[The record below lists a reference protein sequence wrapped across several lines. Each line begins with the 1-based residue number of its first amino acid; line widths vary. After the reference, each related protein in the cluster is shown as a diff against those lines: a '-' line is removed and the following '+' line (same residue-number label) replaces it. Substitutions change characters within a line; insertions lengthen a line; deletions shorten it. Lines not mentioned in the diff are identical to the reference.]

1 MVRLGAFAAVFVA
14 VAVWEAL
21 APRRRLRWSRIQR
34 WPHNLGLLALDVTI
48 VRLLAPGAAIGVA
61 VLAHTHGW
69 GLLHAV
75 ALPDWLAVVFAV
87 LALDLAI
94 YSQHVLFHRVP
105 LLWRLHRVHHT

>member
-48 VRLLAPGAAIGVA
+48 VRLLAAGAAIGVA
-61 VLAHTHGW
+61 VLAETNEW
-69 GLLHAV
+69 GLLHAFAVPQWV
-75 ALPDWLAVVFAV
+75 AAVFAV
-87 LALDLAI
+87 LALDVAI
-94 YSQHVLFHRVP
+94 YGQHVLFH
-105 LLWRLHRVHHT
+105 